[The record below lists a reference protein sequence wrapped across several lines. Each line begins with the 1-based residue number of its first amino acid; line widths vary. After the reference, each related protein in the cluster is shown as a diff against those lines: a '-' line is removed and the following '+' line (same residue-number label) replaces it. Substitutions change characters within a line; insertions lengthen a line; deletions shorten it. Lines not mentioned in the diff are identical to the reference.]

1 VHWIVGNVTSDITS
15 KARSLLWT
23 HSLTNIQ
30 KFWHV
35 LDHYLQTLQF
45 INVKFPT
52 EQKVVSMKTKRKTS
66 TMENKDGALLI
77 GEFRGGESGHSH
89 LYRSIIKRA

>member
-1 VHWIVGNVTSDITS
+1 VHWVMSLVTSRRNLAHYFGPIPE
-15 KARSLLWT
+15 K
-23 HSLTNIQ
+23 NIQ
-30 KFWHV
+30 KFWYV

-45 INVKFPT
+45 INVTFST

-89 LYRSIIKRA
+89 LYRSIIKQA